1 MMDNDLDRVDYKVN
15 RKAKRS
21 QRLSNWQIA
30 VFVLLLIVVCA
41 SLLTIAILLLQ
52 INDLRQQNELLI
64 ATIEALRKATPQP

>member
-1 MMDNDLDRVDYKVN
+1 MDNDLDRVDYRVN

-30 VFVLLLIVVCA
+30 VFVLLLVVVCA
-41 SLLTIAILLLQ
+41 SLLTIAILLSQ

>member
-1 MMDNDLDRVDYKVN
+1 MMDNDLDRVDYRVN

-30 VFVLLLIVVCA
+30 VFVLLLVVVCA
-41 SLLTIAILLLQ
+41 SLLTIAILLSQ